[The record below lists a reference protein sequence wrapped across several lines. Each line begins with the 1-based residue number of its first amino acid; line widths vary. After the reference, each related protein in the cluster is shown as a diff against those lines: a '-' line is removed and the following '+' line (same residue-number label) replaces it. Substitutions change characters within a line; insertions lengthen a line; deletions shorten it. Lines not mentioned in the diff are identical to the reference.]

1 MISKI
6 TCLNCGKEFSRN
18 PRLKNQKYC
27 CAKECQQARIRTWKN
42 RQYKKN
48 SKYHKRS
55 LASQKVWRSKYP
67 AYKYQQEY
75 RNTHPEY
82 VIRNRY
88 LQRERNKK
96 RQKNHSTIIVKTQAL
111 LLQPRE
117 DGVYTLSKIKK
128 NMIVNR
134 NALSLQ
140 PSIDGAYALFRVQ
153 SKKIVNRNALV
164 AEVSKGC
171 V

>member
-6 TCLNCGKEFSRN
+6 TCLHCGKQVPRN

-27 CAKECQQARIRTWKN
+27 CERECQQSRMRTWKN
-42 RQYKKN
+42 RQYKKK

-67 AYKYQQEY
+67 AYKYQRDY
-75 RNTHPEY
+75 RKTHPEY
-82 VIRNRY
+82 VIRNRD

-96 RQKNHSTIIVKTQAL
+96 RQKNHSTMIVNTDSL
-111 LLQPRE
+111 LFQPKE
-117 DGVYTLSKIKK
+117 NGVYMLSRIKK

-140 PSIDGAYALFRVQ
+140 PSIDGAYVLFKVKG
-153 SKKIVNRNALV
+153 KKIVNRNTLV
-164 AEVSKGC
+164 AEVYK
-171 V
+171 

>member
-6 TCLNCGKEFSRN
+6 TCLNCGREFSRN
-18 PRLKNQKYC
+18 SHVKKQKYC
-27 CAKECQQARIRTWKN
+27 CAKECQQARMRNWKN
-42 RQYKKN
+42 IQYKKD

-55 LASQKVWRSKYP
+55 LASQKVWRGKYP
-67 AYKYQQEY
+67 AHKYQREY
-75 RNTHPEY
+75 RETHPEY

-96 RQKNHSTIIVKTQAL
+96 RKKNHSTIIVKTHAL
-111 LLQPRE
+111 LLQPGE
-117 DGVYTLSKIKK
+117 DGLYTLSRIKK

-140 PSIDGAYALFRVQ
+140 PSIDGTYALFRVQ

-164 AEVSKGC
+164 AEVYK
-171 V
+171 

>member
-6 TCLNCGKEFSRN
+6 TCLHCGKEVPRN

-27 CAKECQQARIRTWKN
+27 PAKECQRARMRTWKN
-42 RQYKKN
+42 KQYKKN
-48 SKYHKRS
+48 IKYHERS
-55 LASQKVWRSKYP
+55 LSLQKVWRSKYP
-67 AYKYQQEY
+67 ADRYQRDY
-75 RNTHPEY
+75 RKTHSEY
-82 VIRNRY
+82 VMRNRD

-96 RQKNHSTIIVKTQAL
+96 RQKDHSTMIVKTHAL

-117 DGVYTLSKIKK
+117 GGVYTLSKIKK

-140 PSIDGAYALFRVQ
+140 PSRDGAYALLKVKGR
-153 SKKIVNRNALV
+153 KIVNRNALV
-164 AEVSKGC
+164 AEVYK
-171 V
+171 

>member
-6 TCLNCGKEFSRN
+6 TCLHCGKQVPRN

-27 CAKECQQARIRTWKN
+27 CERECQQARMRTWKN

-48 SKYHKRS
+48 IKYHMRS

-67 AYKYQQEY
+67 AYQYQRDY
-75 RNTHPEY
+75 RKTHPEY
-82 VIRNRY
+82 LMRNRD

-96 RQKNHSTIIVKTQAL
+96 RQRDHSTMIVNTHAL

-117 DGVYTLSKIKK
+117 DGVYTLSRIKK

-134 NALSLQ
+134 NTLSLQ
-140 PSIDGAYALFRVQ
+140 PSIDGSYALLKVKG
-153 SKKIVNRNALV
+153 KKIVNRNALV
-164 AEVSKGC
+164 AEVSK
-171 V
+171 